1 MGESEIEDG
10 DVLETSHHHHHNHH
24 QQQQQL
30 SKFELLT
37 ANGEFHRHRMPRRQA
52 FGKRR
57 SFDGATFT
65 STAAAAMAE
74 LQRRHELRALDDS
87 QIPDEEERL
96 RHRNRDR
103 DGRNASEDD
112 EEEAAAGGTDPGTP
126 RSSCNRKVVKK
137 LTARTKVFISSV
149 LRFKKSINLRRR
161 NSSSCS
167 DLFVI

>member
-10 DVLETSHHHHHNHH
+10 DVLESTHHH
-24 QQQQQL
+24 QQQL

-37 ANGEFHRHRMPRRQA
+37 ANEEFHRHRTPRRQP

-103 DGRNASEDD
+103 DGKNASEDD
-112 EEEAAAGGTDPGTP
+112 EEAAGGTDPGAP